1 MWKPGANSRVE
12 KQLPT
17 VATKLNAMFCMA
29 TVTSSKA
36 SIKWS
41 PTPKCVSQ
49 CKPTVFC
56 NSLFRAF
63 RGSDARGGR
72 RESVGSATVRWTSV
86 LNESSNQ
93 GTTALPYG
101 FGAGD
106 ANEAMDFILVADSID
121 TAFTDFATHE
131 KFQVDFA
138 GQHWSDSEAEFAC
151 LNRALAAG
159 EGILDAKDLDK

>member
-101 FGAGD
+101 FGRIAGNF
-106 ANEAMDFILVADSID
+106 AAGSPICLVLDN
-121 TAFTDFATHE
+121 
-131 KFQVDFA
+131 KFNHSRE
-138 GQHWSDSEAEFAC
+138 GKSC
-151 LNRALAAG
+151 ALANF
-159 EGILDAKDLDK
+159 ER